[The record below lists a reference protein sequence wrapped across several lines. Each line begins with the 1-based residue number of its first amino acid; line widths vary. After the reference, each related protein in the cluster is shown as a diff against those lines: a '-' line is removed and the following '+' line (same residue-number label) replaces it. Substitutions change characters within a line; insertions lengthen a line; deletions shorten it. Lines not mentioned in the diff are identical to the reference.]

1 MEDQVRLLTEQIQR
15 LQADNERLRQGN
27 VVPPVDP
34 DQGEPSR
41 SVPGSSGM
49 RYVYVPRER
58 KYPKF
63 SGSPG
68 PECPPVEEWVEEV
81 RKCLQARHM
90 SPSEQ
95 AYFVYDL
102 LEGEAKLEIKLRS
115 ATDRADPE
123 RIFSILLETF
133 GCVHSYIEAQ
143 QKFFQCRQREGETLR
158 EFSHSLMV
166 LMEICQRKNSNAIS
180 NPDSVLRDQFVEN
193 VRDKMLRRELKQF
206 IRLNPGSRFLDVRRE
221 SFRWVDDGEG
231 ARPVRARAF
240 SCDASPGAVGEWGAE
255 TQAVAATP
263 KNELVELKDCLR
275 RQQTQLDTILK
286 HLSSGPVN
294 SNPNSRPNN
303 PPRRYRFEAD
313 GRPIC
318 LKCDQAG
325 HMARDCLAV
334 RWQGRQVRS
343 DSGQRA
349 VNVVDVQSAGLQGN

>member
-1 MEDQVRLLTEQIQR
+1 MENQVRLLTEQIQQ
-15 LQADNERLRQGN
+15 LQTDNERLRQGN

-34 DQGEPSR
+34 VQGESSR
-41 SVPGSSGM
+41 AVPGSSGM

-58 KYPKF
+58 KYTKF

-68 PECPPVEEWVEEV
+68 PECASVEEWVEEV

-102 LEGEAKLEIKLRS
+102 LEGEAKLEIKLRP

-123 RIFSILLETF
+123 KIFTVLLETF
-133 GCVHSYIEAQ
+133 GCAHSYIEAQ

-158 EFSHSLMV
+158 EFSHSLMA

-180 NPDSVLRDQFVEN
+180 NPDSVLHDQFVEN
-193 VRDKMLRRELKQF
+193 VKDKMLRRELKQY
-206 IRLNPGSRFLDVRRE
+206 IRLNPGSQFFDIRRE
-221 SFRWVDDGEG
+221 AFRWADDGEG
-231 ARPVRARAF
+231 TRPVRARAF
-240 SCDASPGAVGEWGAE
+240 SCDARPEVVGEWGAE
-255 TQAVAATP
+255 TQAVAAKP
-263 KNELVELKDCLR
+263 NDELAELKDCLR

-286 HLSSGPVN
+286 HLSSGPVT
-294 SNPNSRPNN
+294 SNPNSRPSN
-303 PPRRYRFEAD
+303 PPRRYRFDAD

-318 LKCDQAG
+318 LRCDQAG
-325 HMARDCLAV
+325 HMARDCSMV
-334 RWQGRQVRS
+334 NRQGQRVQS

-349 VNVVDVQSAGLQGN
+349 ANASNVQSRGFQGN